1 MLIKILKA
9 IRDFKYEMLAYFA
22 HVGVGEI
29 ITFACVYVIGGIG
42 LFWAAAIGILL
53 SVIVAGV
60 GEWIDYKVTGNWN
73 IMDIVATAFG
83 GVVVLSL
90 LQIAKGLL

>member
-9 IRDFKYEMLAYFA
+9 IREFKYEMLAYFA

-29 ITFACVYVIGGIG
+29 ITFTCVYVLGSIG
-42 LFWAAAIGILL
+42 LFWAATIGILL
-53 SVIVAGV
+53 SVVVAGV

-73 IMDIVATAFG
+73 VLDIFATAIG
-83 GVVVLSL
+83 GVIVLSL
-90 LQIAKGLL
+90 LQIAKGLQ